1 MNTQSDNA
9 DFKARFAE
17 LLYNTYISSDAPS
30 EEVCEKWTAINDLL
44 FKNIPQ
50 KLFRF
55 RTCTTDSI
63 ISLQSGTI
71 ALCTAH
77 SFKDKYDSLI
87 YVNKG
92 EIIDGITK
100 FINSNM
106 MDEMYKSIE
115 DGSAIPIFETLFGKE
130 KVDQILEE
138 NLKLSS
144 DERKQKFYE
153 NANQMLSHIIGNID
167 SQIDYIR
174 KDRLTKIACFTEDIQ
189 SLYMWDSYG
198 DGYKGFALEY
208 GFREFHLKTCQSCP
222 KQATCNELYK
232 NYTNLFP
239 ILYSDKRYDA
249 TLNVLNLI
257 CRNVLNSWGINNPL
271 PPIGQLYWYKSYL
284 YKNAVDY
291 GHEKEWRMITR
302 CPNQQNSDFAIIPDY
317 QTLKAIY
324 YGPNM
329 ERRYKNFLRIIAKQ
343 MNLLEYEVAIDST
356 SPQYDLKIT
365 QLES

>member
-1 MNTQSDNA
+1 MDSQNVNI
-9 DFKARFAE
+9 DFKSQFAE
-17 LLYNTYISSDAPS
+17 LLSSTYISSNASS
-30 EEVCEKWTAINDLL
+30 EEVSEKWTDINELL

-55 RTCTTDSI
+55 RTCNTDSI

-71 ALCTAH
+71 SLCTAN

-87 YVNKG
+87 YVNKE
-92 EIIDGITK
+92 EIIDGVTK
-100 FINSNM
+100 FINSSM
-106 MDEMYKSIE
+106 MDEMCKSIE
-115 DGSAIPIFETLFGKE
+115 NGSAIPIFESLFGKE
-130 KVDQILEE
+130 KVDQMLEE
-138 NLKLSS
+138 NLNLSS
-144 DERKQKFYE
+144 KERKQKFYE
-153 NANQMLSHIIGNID
+153 NAKQMLSHIIGNID

-174 KDRLTKIACFTEDIQ
+174 NDRLTKIACFTEDIQ

-198 DGYKGFALEY
+198 YGYKGFALEY
-208 GFREFHLKTCQSCP
+208 DFREFHLKTCHSCP

-249 TLNVLNLI
+249 TLNVVNLI

-271 PPIGQLYWYKSYL
+271 PQIDQLYWYKSYL
-284 YKNAVDY
+284 YKNEVDY

-302 CPNQQNSDFAIIPDY
+302 CPNQQDSDFAIIPDY
-317 QTLKAIY
+317 KTLKAIY

-329 ERRYKNFLRIIAKQ
+329 EKRYKDFLRIIAKQ
-343 MNLLEYEVAIDST
+343 MDLLEYEVTVDSS
-356 SPQYDLKIT
+356 SPRYDLKIT
-365 QLES
+365 QI